1 MGVGL
6 SICLGIVEDHQGR
19 ITAANAP
26 GGGAAFTIALPMRHP
41 TIGAAAAAS
50 R

>member
-1 MGVGL
+1 
-6 SICLGIVEDHQGR
+6 VEDHQGK

-41 TIGAAAAAS
+41 TVGGTGAAA